1 MKNRII
7 TVLVLAILSLL
18 SGILISKMSFIGKV
32 GITIIYNEYT
42 ILKSWWQTAL
52 LMFVI
57 QLIVFGILSF
67 SQHKKQSKVKRSIL
81 PIVFILIGVAGFYY
95 TYYDF
100 TETSHRLMKKSFHFG
115 FYLFWITWFINCF
128 FFFST
133 KPKQVELTESNSEI
147 NEIV

>member
-1 MKNRII
+1 MKNRLI
-7 TVLVLAILSLL
+7 TLLVLAILSLL

-32 GITIIYNEYT
+32 GITLIYNEYT
-42 ILKSWWQTAL
+42 IFKSWWQTAL
-52 LMFVI
+52 VMFII
-57 QLIVFGILSF
+57 QLIIFGILSF
-67 SQHKKQSKVKRSIL
+67 SQHKKQSKFKRSIL
-81 PIVFILIGVAGFYY
+81 PILFILIGVAGFYY

-115 FYLFWITWFINCF
+115 FYLFWMTWFINCF

-133 KPKQVELTESNSEI
+133 KPKQITPIGS